1 MRPSLPLLMLVALSP
16 GCGSTYVQRFVLGA
30 PGAPHAR
37 PVRTILAGD
46 PVPPSRPVALV
57 QATGRGL
64 NADLPHIIAG
74 LRAEAQRLG
83 CDAVVQVRIA
93 RAHSTATATGFAVR
107 WGAAPDAAT
116 TPTSAATV
124 AAPWAPP
131 PPLPAATPPASGDGA
146 APPWSAP

>member
-1 MRPSLPLLMLVALSP
+1 MKPALPLLVLAALSA

-30 PGAPHAR
+30 PGAPHSR

-64 NADLPHIIAG
+64 NADLPHIIEG

-107 WGAAPDAAT
+107 WGAAPDAA
-116 TPTSAATV
+116 PPPAPAATV
-124 AAPWAPP
+124 AAP
-131 PPLPAATPPASGDGA
+131 
-146 APPWSAP
+146 

>member
-1 MRPSLPLLMLVALSP
+1 MTRPLRLLVLAAMSA

-46 PVPPSRPVALV
+46 PVPPARPVALV
-57 QATGRGL
+57 QSTGRGL
-64 NADLPHIIAG
+64 NADLPHVIAG

-83 CDAVVQVRIA
+83 CDAVVHVRIA

-107 WGAAPDAAT
+107 WGAAPDVAT
-116 TPTSAATV
+116 TPTPAATV

-131 PPLPAATPPASGDGA
+131 PPLPAAAAPPAGDA
-146 APPWSAP
+146 ASPPWSAP